1 MTSPPTRTDEQR
13 LGAIP
18 RILQEG
24 KSVQKTLDE
33 LQRKPRVRQE
43 LEKRGVMQDVVEYAT
58 WEETAHS
65 PDQAALDCRFDGTE
79 NPLTLRQQLK
89 DHFCRPGEPLGQFA
103 ANVRYLARQAYPEF
117 PTAIQEEL
125 ATDAFLHGLTPGAVR
140 NQVRLDTP
148 QTLDAAL
155 ARAKLAEVVLGEQ
168 SPLPSTAK
176 HPPRA
181 STRRIQST
189 PMRSMGLE
197 PSPDARND
205 LRLPGKPETRIC
217 WRCGQRGHLWH
228 NCGTLPPTSPSLQP
242 GNDMGP
248 M

>member
-1 MTSPPTRTDEQR
+1 MRLLSRRWTVGLTGLKTPSLCASSLKTTSVAPESHWANSPP
-13 LGAIP
+13 
-18 RILQEG
+18 
-24 KSVQKTLDE
+24 
-33 LQRKPRVRQE
+33 
-43 LEKRGVMQDVVEYAT
+43 
-58 WEETAHS
+58 
-65 PDQAALDCRFDGTE
+65 
-79 NPLTLRQQLK
+79 
-89 DHFCRPGEPLGQFA
+89 GQFA
-103 ANVRYLARQAYPEF
+103 ADVRYLARQAYPEF